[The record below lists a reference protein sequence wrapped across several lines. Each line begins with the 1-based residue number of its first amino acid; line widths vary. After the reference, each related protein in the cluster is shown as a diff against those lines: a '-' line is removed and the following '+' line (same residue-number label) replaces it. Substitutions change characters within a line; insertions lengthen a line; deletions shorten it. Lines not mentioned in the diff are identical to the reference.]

1 MSTGGGSMQT
11 VFIKFVTHQDRVRGF
26 YELAT
31 RARVASL
38 PGEIYQ
44 TPIDALRLL
53 EEQSI
58 GYRRATDSEVQ
69 AAHDQVRNPA
79 PAIL

>member
-1 MSTGGGSMQT
+1 MQT
-11 VFIKFVTHQDRVRGF
+11 AFIKFFTQDDRVRGF

-31 RARVASL
+31 KARIGSF

-44 TPIDALRLL
+44 VPVEALELL
-53 EEQSI
+53 DNQQI
-58 GYRRATDSEVQ
+58 AYRRATDAEVK

-79 PAIL
+79 PAVL

>member
-1 MSTGGGSMQT
+1 MQT
-11 VFIKFVTHQDRVRGF
+11 IYVKFPSYEDRVRGF

-31 RARVASL
+31 RARVGSL

-44 TPIDALRLL
+44 VPIDALRLL
-53 EEQSI
+53 DEQHI
-58 GYRRATDSEVQ
+58 AYRRATDAEVK
-69 AAHDQVRNPA
+69 AAHDQIRNPA